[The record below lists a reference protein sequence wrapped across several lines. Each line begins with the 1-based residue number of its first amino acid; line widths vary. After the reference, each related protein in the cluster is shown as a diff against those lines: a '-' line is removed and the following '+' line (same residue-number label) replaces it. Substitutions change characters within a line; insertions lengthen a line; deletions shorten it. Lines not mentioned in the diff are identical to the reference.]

1 MTMNRGGE
9 VEKGTGIRP
18 ESGQEK
24 PNYNG
29 SQTDVKV
36 YKRPESVY
44 DKLQPERN
52 LEMKQDEK
60 ERKETNARKDRADED
75 SVVETDVNDA
85 DGGAGGG
92 AIKAEDN
99 DEGDGGFYGS
109 ENIGSDASVQFDGEY
124 FEADKEPEGEPPEEK
139 DETVEDIEDAYR

>member
-1 MTMNRGGE
+1 M
-9 VEKGTGIRP
+9 
-18 ESGQEK
+18 
-24 PNYNG
+24 
-29 SQTDVKV
+29 
-36 YKRPESVY
+36 
-44 DKLQPERN
+44 
-52 LEMKQDEK
+52 
-60 ERKETNARKDRADED
+60 
-75 SVVETDVNDA
+75 VETDVNDS

-139 DETVEDIEDAYR
+139 DEIEEDIEDAYR